1 MAPPKEE
8 WQIWAYDC
16 KLKIDSLQQQ
26 LNKHVQPHADLQHL
40 EAEIKT
46 LTASRSEDQ
55 LANDIFQRRV
65 QALETET
72 NAQNQINEV
81 NAQNEVER
89 KREFAQQEREFA
101 SVLRAL
107 GKMQE
112 TNLKEREQFK
122 IEMRLLREQVEAL
135 ARGDGVRVQ
144 EQARAASQATTVDDS
159 MQLDHEHDSEYR
171 PQPTGSSS
179 HGFSFQPQGSIPM
192 AQYLANAEEI
202 IQQFE
207 QHAINTFLNGI
218 RINHQRSI
226 LKGELKTMGWSWPN
240 LRQSVNAMVAAMKRR
255 KENMRSLPSLV
266 A

>member
-1 MAPPKEE
+1 MQPYFCIATLYTLSFDFALPFTCLHSTYCSRSMAPPKEE

-144 EQARAASQATTVDDS
+144 EQAR
-159 MQLDHEHDSEYR
+159 
-171 PQPTGSSS
+171 
-179 HGFSFQPQGSIPM
+179 M
-192 AQYLANAEEI
+192 AH
-202 IQQFE
+202 F
-207 QHAINTFLNGI
+207 TRTDGLN
-218 RINHQRSI
+218 
-226 LKGELKTMGWSWPN
+226 
-240 LRQSVNAMVAAMKRR
+240 
-255 KENMRSLPSLV
+255 
-266 A
+266 